1 MSEIAACCCD
11 FAADYELNEHPA
23 FVRLERRVLGCAYG
37 GTSWT
42 TRAQADRYAPL
53 LELNGGQQ
61 LLEPGSG
68 AGWPGIY
75 VAAKSGS
82 KLTMV
87 DLPFIAL
94 TRALERANEEL
105 QTATAA
111 IQASAAALPFTDHG
125 FDAIQHSD
133 VLCCL
138 PEKREMLA
146 ECCRVA
152 RPGARMLF
160 YVIAPAPG
168 LQGADMTKAL
178 DAGPPFVDLEGSYQ
192 DMLAD
197 TGWKLLQREDL
208 TAEYLETLRSMVAGL
223 QEESGPLVDLL
234 GEEDFTEMLQRRRQQ
249 VGAIERGILVRELY
263 FTQTAQA
270 G

>member
-11 FAADYELNEHPA
+11 FAADYELNAHPA
-23 FVRLERRVLGCAYG
+23 FARLERRVLGCAYG

-53 LELNGGQQ
+53 LELDDGQR
-61 LLEPGSG
+61 LLELGSG

-75 VAAKSGS
+75 IAARSGA

-94 TRALERANEEL
+94 SRALERASEEL
-105 QTATAA
+105 RTPTTA
-111 IQASAAALPFTDHG
+111 IQASAAALPFTGRG
-125 FDAIQHSD
+125 FDAIEHSD

-146 ECCRVA
+146 ECRRVA

-168 LQGADMTKAL
+168 LQGADMAEATET
-178 DAGPPFVDLEGSYQ
+178 GPPFVDLDGTYQ

-197 TGWKLLQREDL
+197 TGWNLLQREDL
-208 TAEYLETLRSMVAGL
+208 SAEYLETLRRMV
-223 QEESGPLVDLL
+223 
-234 GEEDFTEMLQRRRQQ
+234 
-249 VGAIERGILVRELY
+249 
-263 FTQTAQA
+263 
-270 G
+270 